1 MVSLALADDR
11 QIQIQKQ
18 KHDQAQHSHT
28 KSNNHY
34 IKITECPTDPCAIY
48 YTDAISQSILVVCQ
62 NPKHTDTAKDIEK
75 QLGVSVRATDAQQ
88 PQASLDVH
96 ASNLTADIHIDVQYL
111 GTPRFRLY

>member
-11 QIQIQKQ
+11 QIQKQKQ

-62 NPKHTDTAKDIEK
+62 NPKHTDTAKGIEK
-75 QLGVSVRATDAQQ
+75 QVGRLGSSHRRTATTSKSGYPCEQ
-88 PQASLDVH
+88 
-96 ASNLTADIHIDVQYL
+96 SNGGHSH
-111 GTPRFRLY
+111 